1 MPASDLQDLLDRA
14 AIHDV
19 HARYFQGLDRGDPDQ
34 LRQCFS
40 EDVVAYYDGRS
51 TLRPGTG
58 EPIRGVDAV
67 IGSLHTF
74 KSQKAGDWK
83 VTSHFM
89 GNMVF
94 RSIEGDAAETET
106 YAVAYLVLA
115 RQPTDLVAMRGLR
128 YLDRLRRTPSGWRI
142 SERLHTLDWSC
153 EVPVTF
159 ATTMAERQMDHRDSP
174 TGQA

>member
-1 MPASDLQDLLDRA
+1 MPLPGPDIQYLLDRA

-19 HARYFQGLDRGDPDQ
+19 HARYFQALDRGQPEQ

-51 TLRPGTG
+51 TLRPGG
-58 EPIRGVDAV
+58 DAPVVGLDAV
-67 IGSLHTF
+67 IDSLYTF
-74 KSQKAGDWK
+74 KSQKSGDWK

-94 RSIEGDAAETET
+94 RSLEGDEAETET
-106 YAVAYLVLA
+106 YAIAYLVLS
-115 RQPTDLVAMRGLR
+115 RQPADLVAMRGLR
-128 YLDRLRRTPSGWRI
+128 YLDRLRRTPPGWRI

-153 EVPVTF
+153 EVPVMF
-159 ATTMAERQMDHRDSP
+159 ATTMAERQMDHRERS
-174 TGQA
+174 Q